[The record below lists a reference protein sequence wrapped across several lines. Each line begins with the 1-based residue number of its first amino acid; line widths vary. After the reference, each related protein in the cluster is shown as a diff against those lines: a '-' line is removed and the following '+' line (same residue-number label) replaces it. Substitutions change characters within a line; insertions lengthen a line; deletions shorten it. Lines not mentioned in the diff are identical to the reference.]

1 MVDPATNPENPKEK
15 FGLAKPC
22 IEFISPSAILELA
35 TVMALGGKKY
45 GPFNW
50 RTKKV
55 KFSTYYS
62 AAFRHMALAFSGED
76 RDPESKALH
85 LAHAMAC
92 MMILIDAHHHDALID
107 DRPKSEKT
115 REIMD
120 LLTASVAG

>member
-1 MVDPATNPENPKEK
+1 MVDPATNPANPKEK
-15 FGLAKPC
+15 FGIAKPS
-22 IEFISPSAILELA
+22 IEFISPSALLELA

-62 AAFRHMALAFSGED
+62 AAFRHMALAFSGEE
-76 RDPESKALH
+76 REPESGALE

-92 MMILIDAHHHDALID
+92 MMILIDAIHHDALID
-107 DRPKSEKT
+107 DRPKTEAT
-115 REIMD
+115 RKIME
-120 LLTASVAG
+120 LLTRAVAA